1 MRLPVL
7 DVFTPVPGDYR
18 DRQTVLRE
26 VARNREPSED

>member
-7 DVFTPVPGDYR
+7 DVFTPFSGDYR

-26 VARNREPSED
+26 AIRNRDEPEE